1 VLAVD
6 QAASQKHGF
15 ELVRRLASG
24 GMGEVFIAKKTGAAN
39 FEKHVALKLLL
50 PHLTALPESVK
61 RFHAE
66 ARLAARM
73 HHPNIVEIFDVG
85 EAEGRPFIAM
95 QLVEGVSLA
104 QYLRYSAD
112 QRLTTPLPIVRAIAL
127 AICEALAYAHDLK
140 DAKGQPL
147 KLVHR
152 DVTPSNVLL
161 SYTGGVQLTD
171 FGIAR
176 VGQAATRAGV
186 LQGKAAYVAP
196 EQLTHEAPV
205 DARADLY
212 SAAVTLS
219 ELITGSSPF
228 RRETQE
234 QTFEAVLKGTT
245 LPIRTVR
252 PEVSPQME
260 AALTQAMAR
269 RPEQR
274 FADATSF
281 RKAFIDGPVAS
292 APDLAEHLALVT
304 APFRAPQSTE
314 GGDEGPGTKSQVLL
328 VTHSVSAEVTP
339 VPTSPRWPIA
349 IAVLLMVVTFV
360 GVSAGLSRKKLE
372 AQQVAQPIVAAE
384 PGSRLADA
392 GPAVAE
398 AVAPPDPATV
408 AMGEQP
414 AITDPPVSVGETV
427 VERGTEPRRPV
438 RPLPKPKVNRPPPPP
453 TPPPAALRIG
463 YLAADAVPWADV
475 LVNGARVDRTPFSKY
490 PLPVGKHQVTFRAPD
505 GRTQARSIAITE
517 GATTSLRV
525 EFSASR

>member
-1 VLAVD
+1 MEK
-6 QAASQKHGF
+6 AATQKKHGF

-24 GMGEVFIAKKTGAAN
+24 GMGEVFIAKKTGTAN
-39 FEKHVALKLLL
+39 FEKRVALKLLL
-50 PHLTALPESVK
+50 PHLTALPESVR

-95 QLVEGVSLA
+95 QLVEGVSLG
-104 QYLRYSAD
+104 QYLRYSAE
-112 QRLTTPLPIVRAIAL
+112 QRLTTPLPIVRAITL
-127 AICEALAYAHDLK
+127 SVCEALAYAHELK

-176 VGQAATRAGV
+176 VGETATRGGA

-212 SAAVTLS
+212 SAAVTLY
-219 ELITGSSPF
+219 ELLTGTNPF

-234 QTFEAVLKGTT
+234 ATFEAVLKGS
-245 LPIRTVR
+245 PASVR
-252 PEVSPQME
+252 KARPDVSPQME
-260 AALTQAMAR
+260 AALTRAMAR
-269 RPEQR
+269 RPDQR
-274 FADATSF
+274 FTDATSF
-281 RKAFIDGPVAS
+281 RKAFVDGPVAS

-304 APFRAPQSTE
+304 APFRGKSAQEDS
-314 GGDEGPGTKSQVLL
+314 GDGPGTKSQVLL
-328 VTHSVSAEVTP
+328 VTHSVSAELTP
-339 VPTSPRWPIA
+339 VAQSPRWPRA
-349 IAVLLMVVTFV
+349 
-360 GVSAGLSRKKLE
+360 AGLFLGLVTAAGVGAGVWRAKLE
-372 AQQVAQPIVAAE
+372 PDPVVEGIKAVEPTSEEPAAVVEPRVTVAETVIE
-384 PGSRLADA
+384 PGPELR
-392 GPAVAE
+392 
-398 AVAPPDPATV
+398 
-408 AMGEQP
+408 Q
-414 AITDPPVSVGETV
+414 
-427 VERGTEPRRPV
+427 PV
-438 RPLPKPKVNRPPPPP
+438 RPSVRPKVNRPPPA
-453 TPPPAALRIG
+453 PPASTALRIG

-475 LVNGARVDRTPFSKY
+475 LINGARVDRTPFSKY

>member
-1 VLAVD
+1 MEK
-6 QAASQKHGF
+6 AATQKHGF

-39 FEKHVALKLLL
+39 FEKRVALKLLL
-50 PHLTALPESVK
+50 PHLTALPESVR

-95 QLVEGVSLA
+95 QLVEGVSLG
-104 QYLRYSAD
+104 QYLRYSAE
-112 QRLTTPLPIVRAIAL
+112 QRLTTPLPIVRAITL
-127 AICEALAYAHDLK
+127 SVCEALAYAHELK

-176 VGQAATRAGV
+176 VGEAATRAGA

-212 SAAVTLS
+212 SAAVTLY
-219 ELITGSSPF
+219 ELLTGTNPF
-228 RRETQE
+228 RRETQD
-234 QTFEAVLKGTT
+234 QTFEAVLKGAP
-245 LPIRTVR
+245 LPIRKVR
-252 PEVSPQME
+252 PDVSAQME
-260 AALTQAMAR
+260 AALTRAMAR
-269 RPEQR
+269 QPGQR

-304 APFRAPQSTE
+304 APFRAQVSMVDD
-314 GGDEGPGTKSQVLL
+314 DEGPGTMSQVLL
-328 VTHSVSAEVTP
+328 VTHSVSADLTP
-339 VPTSPRWPIA
+339 VASSPRWPLA
-349 IAVLLMVVTFV
+349 VGVLLGLVLLVGVGAGLRRESLAQEPLVQGVVTFE
-360 GVSAGLSRKKLE
+360 GASPTPG
-372 AQQVAQPIVAAE
+372 AE
-384 PGSRLADA
+384 PALAVE
-392 GPAVAE
+392 PLV
-398 AVAPPDPATV
+398 TV
-408 AMGEQP
+408 GKP
-414 AITDPPVSVGETV
+414 V
-427 VERGTEPRRPV
+427 VEPGPEPRRPV
-438 RPLPKPKVNRPPPPP
+438 SQPSRPRVTRPAPPPP

-475 LVNGARVDRTPFSKY
+475 LINGARVDRTPFSKY
-490 PLPVGKHQVTFRAPD
+490 PLPVGRHQVTFRAPD

>member
-1 VLAVD
+1 ME
-6 QAASQKHGF
+6 QAATQKHGF

-50 PHLTALPESVK
+50 PHLTALPESVR

-95 QLVEGVSLA
+95 QLVEGVSLS
-104 QYLRYSAD
+104 QYLRYAAE
-112 QRLTTPLPIVRAIAL
+112 QRLTTPLPIVRAITL
-127 AICEALAYAHDLK
+127 SVCEALAYAHELK

-176 VGQAATRAGV
+176 VGETATRAGV

-212 SAAVTLS
+212 SAAVTLY
-219 ELITGSSPF
+219 ELLTGTNPF
-228 RRETQE
+228 RRATQE
-234 QTFEAVLKGTT
+234 QTFEAVLEGTPP
-245 LPIRTVR
+245 PIRTVR
-252 PEVSPQME
+252 PDVSPQME
-260 AALTQAMAR
+260 AALRRAMAR
-269 RPEQR
+269 RPGER

-281 RKAFIDGPVAS
+281 RKAFVDGPVAS

-304 APFRAPQSTE
+304 APFRAKWSMDD
-314 GGDEGPGTKSQVLL
+314 GDEGPGTMSQVLL
-328 VTHSVSAEVTP
+328 VTHSVSADLTP
-339 VPTSPRWPIA
+339 VVVAPSPRWPL
-349 IAVLLMVVTFV
+349 AVGMVLGLVLFVGVGAGLRRETLAQEPRVQGVVTFEE
-360 GVSAGLSRKKLE
+360 AGPTADGGRALAVEPLVTVEK
-372 AQQVAQPIVAAE
+372 AVVE
-384 PGSRLADA
+384 PG
-392 GPAVAE
+392 P
-398 AVAPPDPATV
+398 
-408 AMGEQP
+408 
-414 AITDPPVSVGETV
+414 
-427 VERGTEPRRPV
+427 EPRRPV
-438 RPLPKPKVNRPPPPP
+438 SPPPRTRVNRPAPPPP
-453 TPPPAALRIG
+453 APPAAALRIG

-475 LVNGARVDRTPFSKY
+475 LINGARVDRTPFSKY

-505 GRTQARSIAITE
+505 GRTQRKSIAITE

>member
-1 VLAVD
+1 MRAVAR
-6 QAASQKHGF
+6 AANQKHGF
-15 ELVRRLASG
+15 ELLRRLASG
-24 GMGEVFIAKKTGAAN
+24 GMGEVFIAKKTGAAD

-50 PHLTALPESVK
+50 PHLTAMPDSVK

-95 QLVEGVSLA
+95 QLVEGVSLS
-104 QYLRYSAD
+104 QYLRYSSE
-112 QRLTTPLPIVRAIAL
+112 QRLTAPLPIVRAIAL

-176 VGQAATRAGV
+176 VGEAATRVGA

-196 EQLTHEAPV
+196 EQLTHEVPV

-212 SAAVTLS
+212 SAAVTLY
-219 ELITGSSPF
+219 ELLTGTNPF
-228 RRETQE
+228 RRATQDETFVVIQE
-234 QTFEAVLKGTT
+234 GKPPAV
-245 LPIRTVR
+245 RRAR
-252 PEVSPQME
+252 PDVSPQME
-260 AALTQAMAR
+260 AALMRAMAR
-269 RPEQR
+269 RPDQR
-274 FADATSF
+274 FSDATTF

-292 APDLAEHLALVT
+292 APDLAEHLKLVV
-304 APFRAPQSTE
+304 APFRAALAKEDSS
-314 GGDEGPGTKSQVLL
+314 DGPGTKSQVLL
-328 VTHSVSAEVTP
+328 VTHSASVDVTP
-339 VPTSPRWPIA
+339 TPPRKKWPLALGLTLGLIT
-349 IAVLLMVVTFV
+349 V
-360 GVSAGLSRKKLE
+360 AGL
-372 AQQVAQPIVAAE
+372 VAGLQRDGVLAEETVTTELTPTPLPSATPPATATITEVIVE
-384 PGSRLADA
+384 P
-392 GPAVAE
+392 
-398 AVAPPDPATV
+398 PATV
-408 AMGEQP
+408 VEPKRP
-414 AITDPPVSVGETV
+414 AIATAK
-427 VERGTEPRRPV
+427 
-438 RPLPKPKVNRPPPPP
+438 PKPTR
-453 TPPPAALRIG
+453 TPPAPVALRIG
-463 YLAADAVPWADV
+463 YLAADAVPWAEV
-475 LVNGARVDRTPFSKY
+475 LVDGARVDRTPFSKY

-505 GRTQARSIAITE
+505 GRTELKSIAITE

>member
-1 VLAVD
+1 MEKPLT
-6 QAASQKHGF
+6 QKHGF

-50 PHLTALPESVK
+50 PHLTALPESVR

-95 QLVEGVSLA
+95 QLVEGVSLS
-104 QYLRYSAD
+104 QYLRYSAE
-112 QRLTTPLPIVRAIAL
+112 QRLTTPLPIVRAITL
-127 AICEALAYAHDLK
+127 SVCEALAYAHELK
-140 DAKGQPL
+140 DTRGQPL

-176 VGQAATRAGV
+176 VGEAATRAGV

-212 SAAVTLS
+212 SAAVTLY
-219 ELITGSSPF
+219 ELLTGTNPF
-228 RRETQE
+228 RRETQD
-234 QTFEAVLKGTT
+234 QTFEAVLKGAP
-245 LPIRTVR
+245 LPIRKVR
-252 PEVSPQME
+252 PDVSAQME
-260 AALTQAMAR
+260 AALTRAMAR
-269 RPEQR
+269 RPGER

-304 APFRAPQSTE
+304 APFRAAWSMDD
-314 GGDEGPGTKSQVLL
+314 GDEGPGTMSQVLL
-328 VTHSVSAEVTP
+328 VTHSVSADLTP
-339 VPTSPRWPIA
+339 VSARPRWPL
-349 IAVLLMVVTFV
+349 AVGVVLGLVLVVGVGAGLRRESRAQAPLVEGVVTFEDASPTPDGGFGL
-360 GVSAGLSRKKLE
+360 GV
-372 AQQVAQPIVAAE
+372 E
-384 PGSRLADA
+384 PLVTIG
-392 GPAVAE
+392 
-398 AVAPPDPATV
+398 
-408 AMGEQP
+408 Q
-414 AITDPPVSVGETV
+414 TV
-427 VERGTEPRRPV
+427 VERGPEPRRPGNPPP
-438 RPLPKPKVNRPPPPP
+438 RTRVNRPAPPPP
-453 TPPPAALRIG
+453 APPPAALRIG

-475 LVNGARVDRTPFSKY
+475 LINGARVDRTPFSKY

-505 GRTQARSIAITE
+505 GRTQRKSIAITE

-525 EFSASR
+525 EFSARR